1 MDWYQKKTLQT
12 EQQEKIKLTCLPA
25 AHWSRRL
32 GQKRNTT
39 LWAGYL
45 LEYNGK
51 KIYFAGDTAYGK
63 PVFEHIAKRIAAP
76 DMAILPIGAY
86 RLAAWFMKGS
96 QLRSPE
102 EAVQIGLDLNSQK
115 FI

>member
-1 MDWYQKKTLQT
+1 MTL
-12 EQQEKIKLTCLPA
+12 

-45 LEYNGK
+45 LEYNV
-51 KIYFAGDTAYGK
+51 YFAGDTAYGK

-86 RLAAWFMKGS
+86 EPLFMQGS
-96 QLRSPE
+96 HCSPE
-102 EAVQIGLDLNSQK
+102 EAVQIGLDLKAKNLLSMHWGAIRLSTEDP
-115 FI
+115 FGL